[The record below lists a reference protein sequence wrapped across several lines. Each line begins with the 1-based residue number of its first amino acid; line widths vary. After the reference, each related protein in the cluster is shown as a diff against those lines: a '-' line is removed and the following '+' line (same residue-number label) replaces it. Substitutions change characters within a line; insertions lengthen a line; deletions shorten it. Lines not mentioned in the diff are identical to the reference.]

1 MANRVL
7 CQNCNMFAAFCRFF
21 RRLVPGFCAQWQN
34 GKSRQQTSSV
44 CCRLFGALAGTRIP
58 DPLIK
63 SQLLYRLSYKRIYC
77 LQLINYTSRASF
89 CQPLFSHFLRFAP
102 GFPRAGKRQDGGRKF
117 SPASAAKIWN
127 CAGRAWYN
135 TVLAVPGTAKVSKDS
150 GRGACSGWKA
160 LCARQYRIT
169 I

>member
-7 CQNCNMFAAFCRFF
+7 CQNRNMFAAFCRFF
-21 RRLVPGFCAQWQN
+21 RCLVPGFCAQWQN

-77 LQLINYTSRASF
+77 LQLINYTSQASF

-127 CAGRAWYN
+127 CAGRHGIIQCWLCPAQQKFPRIPGGAHA
-135 TVLAVPGTAKVSKDS
+135 AV
-150 GRGACSGWKA
+150 GRP
-160 LCARQYRIT
+160 CAQGST
-169 I
+169 GL